1 MILTYNDK
9 TERFE
14 CLSSYNEREIPKA
27 AGFRWSPV
35 ARIWST
41 GSVEIAKKL
50 LRWADIG
57 CRIKLTE
64 QERWANETAEAS
76 QAQDADIVIP
86 LPNARR
92 LFAYQR
98 AGVAFMAARPNVLLA
113 DEMGLGK
120 TVQAIALANLV
131 LPAKTLIVCPASLK
145 LNWRLEWERW
155 STSVRHRPPV
165 IIDGRYDERIAER
178 AVWITNYDQLSKW
191 QWLALVEWD
200 LLICD
205 EAHYLKNPDAQRTK
219 LVFGS
224 RARSGHPGQPGI
236 KAKRTLLLT
245 GTPILN
251 RPGELWPWVRRLDPD
266 GLGRNQ
272 REFRQ
277 NYIDPVE
284 IVDQAEKAR
293 GRWLPPLPPDA
304 KAVREAAL
312 ADLHRRLRS
321 TVMLRR
327 LKADVLADL
336 PSKQR
341 QLIVFDS
348 KIARAALAGERD
360 ALEASRKAVDEAK
373 TQRPGQ
379 SYREAAMRLQQA
391 RTASAAQLAA
401 ARRDTALAKLPSV
414 VEEVWNALAETDKI
428 VLFAHHHDVLDRLVA
443 ELGAVAVLLDGRT
456 PADRRQELVD
466 QFQSDRRTRVFV
478 GGLRAA
484 GLGLTLTAASLVGFV
499 ELDWTPALM
508 TQAEDRCHRIG
519 QRSSV
524 LIKHWVVE
532 GSIDARMA
540 QILISKQA
548 VFDQAIDGK
557 SAGASLFDEVLS

>member
-1 MILTYNDK
+1 M
-9 TERFE
+9 
-14 CLSSYNEREIPKA
+14 
-27 AGFRWSPV
+27 
-35 ARIWST
+35 
-41 GSVEIAKKL
+41 
-50 LRWADIG
+50 
-57 CRIKLTE
+57 
-64 QERWANETAEAS
+64 
-76 QAQDADIVIP
+76 
-86 LPNARR
+86 
-92 LFAYQR
+92 
-98 AGVAFMAARPNVLLA
+98 
-113 DEMGLGK
+113 
-120 TVQAIALANLV
+120 
-131 LPAKTLIVCPASLK
+131 
-145 LNWRLEWERW
+145 
-155 STSVRHRPPV
+155 
-165 IIDGRYDERIAER
+165 
-178 AVWITNYDQLSKW
+178 
-191 QWLALVEWD
+191 
-200 LLICD
+200 
-205 EAHYLKNPDAQRTK
+205 
-219 LVFGS
+219 
-224 RARSGHPGQPGI
+224 
-236 KAKRTLLLT
+236 
-245 GTPILN
+245 
-251 RPGELWPWVRRLDPD
+251 
-266 GLGRNQ
+266 
-272 REFRQ
+272 
-277 NYIDPVE
+277 
-284 IVDQAEKAR
+284 
-293 GRWLPPLPPDA
+293 PPDA
-304 KAVREAAL
+304 KAVRETAL

-321 TVMLRR
+321 MVMLRR

-336 PSKQR
+336 PAKQR
-341 QLIVFDS
+341 QLIVFDA

-360 ALEASRKAVDEAK
+360 ALEASRKAIDEAK

-443 ELGAVAVLLDGRT
+443 ELGTIAVLLDGRT
-456 PADRRQELVD
+456 SADRRQELVD
-466 QFQSDRRTRVFV
+466 QFQTDRGVRVFV

-484 GLGLTLTAASLVGFV
+484 GLGITLTAASLVGFL